1 MDGHLSA
8 SAEEEGAGGKDGGA
22 ADGAFVLTKA
32 FF

>member
-8 SAEEEGAGGKDGGA
+8 SAEEEGAGGA